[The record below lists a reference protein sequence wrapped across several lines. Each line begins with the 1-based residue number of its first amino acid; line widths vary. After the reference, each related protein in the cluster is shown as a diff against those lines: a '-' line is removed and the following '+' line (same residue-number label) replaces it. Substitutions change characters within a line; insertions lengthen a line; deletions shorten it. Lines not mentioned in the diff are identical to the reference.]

1 MFIVR
6 GQKKQSKA
14 TNMFYN
20 LKYNL
25 ISSQKLYF
33 HGFQKPEYTS
43 IFFVIMHP
51 PRGPKGRGVAP
62 IGATRG
68 VH

>member
-1 MFIVR
+1 MVTSLSR
-6 GQKKQSKA
+6 GIRVQTELA
-14 TNMFYN
+14 PDEM
-20 LKYNL
+20 KY
-25 ISSQKLYF
+25 I
-33 HGFQKPEYTS
+33 
-43 IFFVIMHP
+43 IMHP

>member
-1 MFIVR
+1 MFD
-6 GQKKQSKA
+6 SKTSGINWFLA
-14 TNMFYN
+14 TKNYEVVV
-20 LKYNL
+20 
-25 ISSQKLYF
+25 
-33 HGFQKPEYTS
+33 GFMTS
-43 IFFVIMHP
+43 VGGVIMHP